1 MLANILNEKK
11 WFFFLKTQTVRSTQY
26 IDYPI
31 QNWQFSGKKFS
42 KICIYK
48 GYSEFEQKSQ
58 GSVGYIIEIAERE
71 RGWWEG
77 WGSFPPSPNGSVAW
91 VVGGIISTQIIDC
104 DWWGGK
110 W

>member
-1 MLANILNEKK
+1 MTIPS
-11 WFFFLKTQTVRSTQY
+11 R
-26 IDYPI
+26 IDSFRVK
-31 QNWQFSGKKFS
+31 NSAKFA
-42 KICIYK
+42 YTR

-104 DWWGGK
+104 DCGGVANGK
-110 W
+110 PSFE